1 MLEHQLRDFH
11 EYVRRMRRQNLSG
24 SERGLEAV
32 LEHKKI
38 MEAICQKDADRAQE
52 LAALHMRNAYDN
64 MIKNGLLDAYDEK
77 ERIDG

>member
-1 MLEHQLRDFH
+1 MLEHKQ
-11 EYVRRMRRQNLSG
+11 
-24 SERGLEAV
+24 
-32 LEHKKI
+32 I
-38 MEAICQKDADRAQE
+38 MEAICRKDADRAQE

>member
-1 MLEHQLRDFH
+1 MLEHNQ
-11 EYVRRMRRQNLSG
+11 
-24 SERGLEAV
+24 
-32 LEHKKI
+32 I
-38 MEAICQKDADRAQE
+38 MEAICRKDADRAQE

>member
-1 MLEHQLRDFH
+1 MNMCGECASRTFPAVKEDWKLCSSTNRSW
-11 EYVRRMRRQNLSG
+11 RRSAGRMPT
-24 SERGLEAV
+24 A
-32 LEHKKI
+32 H
-38 MEAICQKDADRAQE
+38 QE